1 MGVNERNLQ
10 IIDVEVIMEN
20 CPVTIPLRYI
30 LTSSD
35 YGVCNSHYI
44 WVLHL

>member
-1 MGVNERNLQ
+1 MGIDEGNLEV
-10 IIDVEVIMEN
+10 IDDVEAMLEN

-35 YGVCNSHYI
+35 
-44 WVLHL
+44 